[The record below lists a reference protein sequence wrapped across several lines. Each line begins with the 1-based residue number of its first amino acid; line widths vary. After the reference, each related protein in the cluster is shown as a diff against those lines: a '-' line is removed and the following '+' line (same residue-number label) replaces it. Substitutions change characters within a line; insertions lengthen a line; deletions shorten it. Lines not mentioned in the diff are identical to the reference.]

1 MARLAR
7 LVIPHQAHHITQA
20 GIDGKTIFIDAQD
33 YQAFLH
39 WLKNAAQ
46 QYAVQIHAYSL
57 LPDRL
62 HLLATPSDELGL
74 GKMMQWLGRYYVPY
88 YNQKYQRSG
97 LLWQGR
103 FKATVLEASEF
114 LLPCSLL
121 IDEMPVRLGICYD
134 AKDYLWSSC
143 RHQLGLHTDQLISEH
158 SMYWNLGNTPFQ
170 REAAYRHLL
179 ELGLSSRHFQ
189 QINAATQK
197 SWLLGS
203 DEYKTQMAQLT
214 SRRVEPVRRGR
225 PRKISN

>member
-7 LVIPHQAHHITQA
+7 LVIPQQAHHITQA
-20 GIDGKTIFIDAQD
+20 GVDGKTIFFDAQD
-33 YQAFLH
+33 YQVFLT
-39 WLKNAAQ
+39 WLTSAAK

-57 LPDRL
+57 LSDRL

-74 GKMMQWLGRYYVPY
+74 GKMMQLLGRYYVPY

-103 FKATVLEASEF
+103 FKATVLEASEY

-121 IDEMPVRLGICYD
+121 IDEMAVRLGHCQD
-134 AKDYLWSSC
+134 AKDYPWSSC
-143 RHQLGLHTDQLISEH
+143 RHQLGLHTDPLISEH

-170 REAAYRHLL
+170 REAAYRNLL

-189 QINAATQK
+189 AINTATQK

-203 DEYKTQMAQLT
+203 DEYKTQMAKLT
-214 SRRVEPVRRGR
+214 SRRVEPVSRGR
-225 PRKISN
+225 PRKISA